1 MTQKNI
7 DKFADFS
14 VKRWKGHSEIWGICS
29 YLWDSDSENL
39 IYYSAENVCGYRIIC
54 LSMMAC
60 HRKHA
65 KLLFIPVI
73 IISSGTAVP
82 NFSYLV
88 TGSLLLTQQ
97 SVNFPLPLPFYWCF
111 LKTKNRKSKCVMF
124 KLYRN
129 LLIFSSSY
137 HNASGILVSQAR
149 SIFTLGFYSL
159 VAVPSAVA
167 VMNVFW
173 FWKILKGMV
182 KTLSRRRKHSENGKT
197 D

>member
-1 MTQKNI
+1 MPQKTC
-7 DKFADFS
+7 KFT
-14 VKRWKGHSEIWGICS
+14 
-29 YLWDSDSENL
+29 
-39 IYYSAENVCGYRIIC
+39 IYTSNHYII
-54 LSMMAC
+54 
-60 HRKHA
+60 K
-65 KLLFIPVI
+65 
-73 IISSGTAVP
+73 SSGTAVP

-111 LKTKNRKSKCVMF
+111 LKTKNTKSKCVMF

-173 FWKILKGMV
+173 FRKILKGMV